1 MNDEKTL
8 DLTPRAVDTPKGCR
22 RGGVIAI
29 VVVLV
34 LVGGFVLW
42 QGLSNATLYFYNADE
57 AVEQRDELADDRF
70 RLQGTVAPDSLVEQ
84 PTGVEFDVQFNGVS
98 VPVVHTGAPP
108 ELFREGMPVVLEGQ
122 WEGDV
127 YSSDVILVKHDEVY
141 EEENDDR
148 LREAD
153 EGGTV
158 DSPSDSRDSDSNDS
172 P

>member
-1 MNDEKTL
+1 M
-8 DLTPRAVDTPKGCR
+8 
-22 RGGVIAI
+22 
-29 VVVLV
+29 VVLV

-57 AVEQRDELADDRF
+57 AVEQKAELADDRF
-70 RLQGTVAPDSLVEQ
+70 RLQGTVTPGSLVEQ
-84 PTGVEFDVQFNGVS
+84 PTGVEFDVQFNGATVA
-98 VPVVHTGAPP
+98 VVHTGAPP

-153 EGGTV
+153 EGGSVESSSDDNQSDGAT
-158 DSPSDSRDSDSNDS
+158 SP
-172 P
+172 